1 MLIQLP
7 QVLTGDEVRHARTLL
22 DTAPWEHGRP
32 GAGSQAA
39 AVKNNEQLPHDCEAA
54 RALRPLVLKALDR
67 QTDFFVATLPK
78 RVFPPRFNRYGA
90 GTNYYG
96 NHVDSA
102 IRYAPDTGQRVRTD
116 LSCTLFLSDPSEYDG
131 GELVID
137 EVHGTRSVKLGA
149 GDLVCYPGTS
159 VHQVTPVTR
168 GYRLACFFWIES
180 MVRSHEQRRLL
191 LEMDQSLVALRQA
204 HGESAQTVA
213 LTGTYHNLLRMWA
226 DT

>member
-7 QVLTGDEVRHARTLL
+7 QVLTDVEVRHARSLL
-22 DTAPWEHGRP
+22 DAAPWESGRSS
-32 GAGSQAA
+32 AGSQAA
-39 AVKNNEQLPHDCEAA
+39 SVKNNEQLAHDSDAA
-54 RALRPLVLKALDR
+54 RTLRPLMLQALDR
-67 QTDFFVATLPK
+67 QPRFFSATLPK

-96 NHVDSA
+96 NHVDNA
-102 IRYAPDTGQRVRTD
+102 VRYAPDSGQRIRTD
-116 LSCTLFLSDPSEYDG
+116 LSCTLFLSDASEYDG

-137 EVHGTRSVKLGA
+137 EVHSTRSIKLNA

-168 GYRLACFFWIES
+168 GHRIACFFWIES
-180 MVRSHEQRRLL
+180 LVRSHEQRRLL
-191 LEMDQSLVALRQA
+191 FEMDTALMDLRQA
-204 HGESAQTVA
+204 QGESAATVA
-213 LTGTYHNLLRMWA
+213 LTGTYHNLLRMWV